1 MENILE
7 NMGALALVAK
17 ILKTSLEIAGE
28 VDRYVREHRHQKG

>member
-7 NMGALALVAK
+7 ILQALALVAK
-17 ILKTSLEIAGE
+17 ILKASLKIAGE